1 VTVVGERRG
10 VSPPVILNRRA
21 DAAPFAKK
29 LFATPLTPVRL
40 GRGAVA
46 GDNTLDSPGG
56 LPMSALLTPPM
67 PVSPPAPKLLSADEF
82 FEQYGAG
89 GYELIDGIVTEV
101 SMPGFKH
108 GKVVIKVGVELELY
122 LRDNP
127 IGHAA
132 GNDTLFQLRRGP
144 DTLRGPDVLFV
155 SYAKQPADDVPD
167 GPLKVIP
174 ELVFEVRSPSD
185 PWTEVLEKVLDYL
198 KAGVSVVVVLDPKT
212 STASVFRPNDL
223 QDIFAA
229 DQTLTIP
236 DVLPGFAVAV
246 GTLFG

>member
-1 VTVVGERRG
+1 
-10 VSPPVILNRRA
+10 
-21 DAAPFAKK
+21 
-29 LFATPLTPVRL
+29 
-40 GRGAVA
+40 
-46 GDNTLDSPGG
+46 
-56 LPMSALLTPPM
+56 MSALLTPPM
-67 PVSPPAPKLLSADEF
+67 PVALPAPKLLSADEF

-108 GKVVIKVGVELELY
+108 GKVALKLSRVVGDFVEAHDL
-122 LRDNP
+122 
-127 IGHAA
+127 GHAA

-198 KAGVSVVVVLDPKT
+198 KAGVAVVVVLDPKT

-223 QDIFAA
+223 QDIFAV

>member
-1 VTVVGERRG
+1 
-10 VSPPVILNRRA
+10 
-21 DAAPFAKK
+21 
-29 LFATPLTPVRL
+29 
-40 GRGAVA
+40 
-46 GDNTLDSPGG
+46 
-56 LPMSALLTPPM
+56 MSALLTPPM
-67 PVSPPAPKLLSADEF
+67 PVALPAPKLLSADEF

-108 GKVVIKVGVELELY
+108 GKVALKLSRVVGDFVEAHDL
-122 LRDNP
+122 
-127 IGHAA
+127 GHAA

-198 KAGVSVVVVLDPKT
+198 KAGVAVVVVLDPKT

-246 GTLFG
+246 GMLFG